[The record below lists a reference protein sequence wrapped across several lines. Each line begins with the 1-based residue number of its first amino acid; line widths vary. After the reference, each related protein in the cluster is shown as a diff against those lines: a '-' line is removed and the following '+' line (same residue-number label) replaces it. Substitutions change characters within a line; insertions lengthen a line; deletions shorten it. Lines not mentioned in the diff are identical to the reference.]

1 MPLSDVACRGA
12 KPGPK
17 PYRKTDGG
25 GLPLLIQPSGSKLWQ
40 WSYRHDGPTEDA
52 VDRGLSA
59 DRSRRRTDEARRGAA
74 PAGGRR

>member
-25 GLPLLIQPSGSKLWQ
+25 GLSLVSAPPIPYAARLDVFWKRQGMSSSIRLW
-40 WSYRHDGPTEDA
+40 G
-52 VDRGLSA
+52 
-59 DRSRRRTDEARRGAA
+59 
-74 PAGGRR
+74 